1 MQNVRGNRAKCEGKK
16 ANREECKTGGG
27 KVESVRK
34 KVQSKGGSAECERK
48 RAKVQTKVQ
57 S

>member
-1 MQNVRGNRAKCEGKK
+1 MQNVRGNRAKCEGKN

-34 KVQSKGGSAECERK
+34 KVQSKGGKCR
-48 RAKVQTKVQ
+48 V
-57 S
+57 